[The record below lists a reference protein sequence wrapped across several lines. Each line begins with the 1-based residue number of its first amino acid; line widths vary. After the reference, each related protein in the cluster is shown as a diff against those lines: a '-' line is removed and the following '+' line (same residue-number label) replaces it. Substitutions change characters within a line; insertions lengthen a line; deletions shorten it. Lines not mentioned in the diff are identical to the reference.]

1 MAFYPQF
8 PQAAIYAYPMPF
20 PNQEFYAMYPPGSQA
35 MEGSTVFYE
44 NNNYSSKK
52 PGYNNRK
59 ESVQSTDSG
68 LSDNSYAS
76 SYSSASSR
84 KTSNVSAT
92 SASALSN
99 LSITEEDSEVC
110 ITWFAL
116 AKRGQNLQ
124 KSANKETSVFWYIT
138 G

>member
-1 MAFYPQF
+1 MAFFPQF
-8 PQAAIYAYPMPF
+8 PQAAMQMIAYPMPF
-20 PNQEFYAMYPPGSQA
+20 PNQEFYAMYPPGNQA

-110 ITWFAL
+110 IT
-116 AKRGQNLQ
+116 
-124 KSANKETSVFWYIT
+124 
-138 G
+138 

>member
-1 MAFYPQF
+1 MVFYPQF
-8 PQAAIYAYPMPF
+8 PQATIYAYPMPF

-35 MEGSTVFYE
+35 MEGSTIFHE

-68 LSDNSYAS
+68 ISDN
-76 SYSSASSR
+76 SSASSR
-84 KTSNVSAT
+84 KTSNVSAI

-110 ITWFAL
+110 IT
-116 AKRGQNLQ
+116 
-124 KSANKETSVFWYIT
+124 
-138 G
+138 

>member
-1 MAFYPQF
+1 MFKTRKGEKIVDSVQCFQINIPEKEH
-8 PQAAIYAYPMPF
+8 
-20 PNQEFYAMYPPGSQA
+20 N
-35 MEGSTVFYE
+35 FYE

-52 PGYNNRK
+52 PSYNNRK

-110 ITWFAL
+110 IP
-116 AKRGQNLQ
+116 
-124 KSANKETSVFWYIT
+124 
-138 G
+138 